1 MKVNNPFTITT
12 NRIIYVVNVSGVN
25 GVFINEIQI
34 ANFNY
39 QWILT
44 NKLSGTLKNFENRY
58 QIVMRINNPLF
69 KNILWNVIIQV

>member
-58 QIVMRINNPLF
+58 QIVMRIHNPLF

>member
-12 NRIIYVVNVSGVN
+12 NRIIYVVNVNGVN

-44 NKLSGTLKNFENRY
+44 NKLSGTLTNFENRY
-58 QIVMRINNPLF
+58 QIAMRINNPLF